1 MSAEEH
7 LKEAKMKKEVRANRL
22 TRDSTR
28 GTLAILLLAMMLP
41 MSFLITLPEQTNAQ
55 PARWSRDTRLTYR
68 LEGHLKPAVGIS
80 LAGWDGN

>member
-7 LKEAKMKKEVRANRL
+7 LKEAKMKKEVRANRS

-28 GTLAILLLAMMLP
+28 GALAMMLP
-41 MSFLITLPEQTNAQ
+41 MSFLMTLPEQANAQ

-68 LEGHLKPAVGIS
+68 LESHLKPEAGIS
-80 LAGWDGN
+80 LAGWGGN